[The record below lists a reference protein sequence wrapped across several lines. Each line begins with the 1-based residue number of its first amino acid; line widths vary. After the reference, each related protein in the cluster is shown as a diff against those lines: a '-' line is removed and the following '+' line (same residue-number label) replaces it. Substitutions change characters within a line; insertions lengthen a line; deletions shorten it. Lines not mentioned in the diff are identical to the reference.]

1 MYKKLTATLFKKAV
15 PARYDHIN
23 FTPPKGVREEA
34 KRGLKLRREHKR
46 GGLSTQQA
54 SKHGIG
60 SGVQRATNLAS
71 GARVS
76 PRTVRRMRA
85 FFARHSAYKEHHK
98 DRTSASYISWLL
110 WGGDAGERWANKVY
124 AQMERADDEM
134 KKAGGEQAGHKYL
147 RRIPVAR
154 RGKMG
159 YRYIY
164 RRDKRKNLRR
174 KDGEQETKDAPS
186 PRNEIEFTA
195 DHFDRLKTLSLE
207 AYEHKDVEFIG
218 EPLLSQKE
226 LEGVFAS
233 LTPEQADAIDS
244 YTPELDLDFPP
255 FPELTPD
262 EDTWSP
268 DYAYALNEAPQVYAP
283 TFEGISTAP
292 VELNEAPV
300 EDAPTEELSTFIGAL
315 DETESL
321 NPVGSAIKNTT
332 SVDGDKLRLPLKDI
346 GKATALSLIL
356 LATESY
362 RTLTTNDPNA
372 VSVAE
377 VEGFSKRELN
387 KMDRE
392 AVQEAKAKIRES
404 LNKDREEARAKKE
417 EHKKAE
423 REIKEKLRN
432 EAREKKERERAQ
444 AKQQRE
450 EAKQQR
456 EEKRAQ
462 EKQQREEKRA
472 QEKQQREEA
481 KQQRE
486 RDRAEKERLKQ
497 TQREQRE
504 QEKKEDTARK
514 EEEAKKQAEK
524 EFEFRREERERSQQ
538 AKEEAQVR
546 KEQRAEER
554 RTKTQEA
561 KDKKASE
568 RKEAKEAKAKKAKE
582 AKAERDKKAKE
593 AKEAKAKKAKEAK
606 AKKAEDKKQKD
617 TARKKLA
624 EEKKAK
630 QKAETAERRKQAQE
644 QKAKLREQER
654 EHKEKLKRET
664 AEHKEKLKRETA
676 EHKEKLAKERAEQR
690 EKLKKV
696 PKKVPKKQAKPAE
709 SKPAEKKPAEKKER
723 TRPPRAKKRKAR
735 KRRLRKSLVTMYTGR
750 GSDETTS

>member
-98 DRTSASYISWLL
+98 DKTSASYISWLL

-134 KKAGGEQAGHKYL
+134 KKAGGEQAGHKYI

-174 KDGEQETKDAPS
+174 KDSEQDTKDTPAPS
-186 PRNEIEFTA
+186 SELEFTA
-195 DHFDRLKTLSLE
+195 AHFDRLETLNQQ
-207 AYEHKDVEFIG
+207 AYEETGDDFTG
-218 EPLLSQKE
+218 EPLLSQEE
-226 LEGVFAS
+226 LADIFAS
-233 LTPEQADAIDS
+233 FTPEQAAAVDGYS
-244 YTPELDLDFPP
+244 PELDLDLPP

-268 DYAYALNEAPQVYAP
+268 DYADALNEAPQVHAP
-283 TFEGISTAP
+283 TFEGMSTAP
-292 VELNEAPV
+292 VEFNETPV
-300 EDAPTEELSTFIGAL
+300 EDAPTEELSTFIEAL
-315 DETESL
+315 GETEGL
-321 NPVGSAIKNTT
+321 GPVGDAVKNTT

-346 GKATALSLIL
+346 GKATALSLVL

-372 VSVAE
+372 VSVTE

-392 AVQEAKAKIRES
+392 AVQEAKAKIRDS

-432 EAREKKERERAQ
+432 EAREKKERARAQ
-444 AKQQRE
+444 EKQQRE

-456 EEKRAQ
+456 EEERAQ
-462 EKQQREEKRA
+462 E
-472 QEKQQREEA
+472 

-546 KEQRAEER
+546 KEQRAEKR
-554 RTKTQEA
+554 RTKIQEA
-561 KDKKASE
+561 KDKKAAE

-582 AKAERDKKAKE
+582 AKEAKAKKAKE

-606 AKKAEDKKQKD
+606 AKKAEEKKQKD
-617 TARKKLA
+617 AARKKLA

-644 QKAKLREQER
+644 QRAKLREQER

-709 SKPAEKKPAEKKER
+709 SKPAESKPAEKKER

-735 KRRLRKSLVTMYTGR
+735 KRKLRKSLVAMYTER

>member
-71 GARVS
+71 GASVS

-98 DRTSASYISWLL
+98 DKTSASYISWLL

-134 KKAGGEQAGHKYL
+134 KKAGGEQAGHKYI

-174 KDGEQETKDAPS
+174 KDSEQETKDTPTPS
-186 PRNEIEFTA
+186 NKLEFTA
-195 DHFDRLKTLSLE
+195 EHFDRLETLNQQ
-207 AYEHKDVEFIG
+207 AYEETGDDFTG
-218 EPLLSQKE
+218 EPILSQEE
-226 LEGVFAS
+226 LADIFAS
-233 LTPEQADAIDS
+233 FTPEQVSAVTS
-244 YTPELDLDFPP
+244 YTPELALDLPP

-268 DYAYALNEAPQVYAP
+268 DYADALNQAPQVHAP
-283 TFEGISTAP
+283 TFEGMSTAP
-292 VELNEAPV
+292 VEFDETPV
-300 EDAPTEELSTFIGAL
+300 EDAPTEELKLFIDAL
-315 DETESL
+315 GETEGL
-321 NPVGSAIKNTT
+321 GPVGDAVKNTT

-346 GKATALSLIL
+346 GKATALSLML

-404 LNKDREEARAKKE
+404 LNKDREEARAKNE
-417 EHKKAE
+417 ERKKVE

-432 EAREKKERERAQ
+432 EARKQKEEKRTQE
-444 AKQQRE
+444 KQQRE

-456 EEKRAQ
+456 EEERAQ
-462 EKQQREEKRA
+462 E
-472 QEKQQREEA
+472 

-497 TQREQRE
+497 TQKQQRE
-504 QEKKEDTARK
+504 QENKEDTARK

-524 EFEFRREERERSQQ
+524 EFEFRREERERAQE
-538 AKEEAQVR
+538 AREEAQVR

-554 RTKTQEA
+554 KAKLQEA
-561 KDKKASE
+561 KDKKATE
-568 RKEAKEAKAKKAKE
+568 RKEAKAERDKKAKE

-593 AKEAKAKKAKEAK
+593 AKAN
-606 AKKAEDKKQKD
+606 KAEEKKRKD
-617 TARKKLA
+617 VARKKLA

-630 QKAETAERRKQAQE
+630 QKADIAERKKQAQE
-644 QKAKLREQER
+644 QKAKLRAQER

-696 PKKVPKKQAKPAE
+696 PKKVPKKQTKPAE

-735 KRRLRKSLVTMYTGR
+735 KRKLRKSLVTMYTGR